1 MATNP
6 GSAALS
12 AGNPDP
18 TGGAGGAGQ
27 QTNPPADPGQGG
39 TPTPTPTPAPTDTP
53 WFQQAGIDPK
63 YAPAI
68 AAKGWTNPNDILESY
83 TNVEK
88 LVSLERGGDV
98 DRILVKPKADATPE
112 EIAAFRAKA
121 GFSAPADV
129 ADYGFTPESVQAT
142 ATDLFTAA
150 GLPVELSQQFAA
162 EMTPVVEKATA
173 WFQRAGLPPEIAKGL
188 VNDVLSDEVAGL
200 KAFHAASDQEYTAL
214 RQEMGDKFGDFEE
227 AGRRAFR
234 ASGLEKG
241 VLDKIELAIGTKAMM
256 NMFGKFGQAMTEA
269 SAPTTDK
276 QGGASQFTQT
286 ADQAK
291 QRIDALSRDSDFQA
305 KLLSPNPEVRKAA
318 NAEWEGLFKTAY
330 PS

>member
-1 MATNP
+1 MSGNA
-6 GSAALS
+6 GSAAL
-12 AGNPDP
+12 AGNPGG
-18 TGGAGGAGQ
+18 GGAPAGDQGGA
-27 QTNPPADPGQGG
+27 AAGG
-39 TPTPTPTPAPTDTP
+39 GEKP
-53 WFQQAGIDPK
+53 WFETAGIDAK

-98 DRILVKPKADATPE
+98 DRILVRPKADATPE
-112 EIAAFRAKA
+112 EVAAFRAKA
-121 GFSAPADV
+121 GFAAPADI
-129 ADYGFTPESVQAT
+129 AEYGFTPESVQTT
-142 ATDLFTAA
+142 ATDLFAAA
-150 GLPVELSQQFAA
+150 GLPVEMSQAFAA
-162 EMTPVVEKATA
+162 EMTPVVEAAAGWMKEAGVPKDVA
-173 WFQRAGLPPEIAKGL
+173 AGL
-188 VNDVLSDEVAGL
+188 VQQVLGREVAAL
-200 KAFHAASDQEYTAL
+200 KEFHTKSDQEYTAL
-214 RQEMGDKFGDFEE
+214 RQELGDKFGDFEE

-241 VLDKIELAIGTKAMM
+241 ALDKIELAIGTKAML

-269 SAPTTDK
+269 SAPQPGK
-276 QGGASQFTQT
+276 QGGSSQFMQT

>member
-6 GSAALS
+6 GSAAL

-27 QTNPPADPGQGG
+27 EQQGGQGG
-39 TPTPTPTPAPTDTP
+39 GAAPAAPAGGEKP
-53 WFQQAGIDPK
+53 WHETAGIDAK

-88 LVSLERGGDV
+88 LVSMERGGDV
-98 DRILVKPKADATPE
+98 DRILVRPKADATPE

-121 GFSAPADV
+121 GFAAPADV
-129 ADYGFTPESVQAT
+129 AEYGFTPETVSAT
-142 ATDLFTAA
+142 ATELFTAS
-150 GLPVELSQQFAA
+150 GLPAEMAGQFAA
-162 EMTPVVEKATA
+162 EMTPVVEAAAGWMKDAGVPKDVA
-173 WFQRAGLPPEIAKGL
+173 AGLVKS
-188 VNDVLSDEVAGL
+188 VLGREVEAL
-200 KAFHAASDQEYTAL
+200 KEFHANSDREYTAL
-214 RQEMGDKFGDFEE
+214 QQEMGDKFGDFEE

-241 VLDKIELAIGTKAMM
+241 LLDKIELAVGTKAMM
-256 NMFGKFGQAMTEA
+256 SMFGKFGQAMTEA
-269 SAPTTDK
+269 QAPTPGKT
-276 QGGASQFTQT
+276 GGSGQFTQT

-291 QRIDALSRDSDFQA
+291 TRIETLSRDSDFQA
-305 KLLSPNPEVRKAA
+305 KLLSTNPEVRKAA
-318 NAEWEGLFKTAY
+318 NAEWEALFKSAY

>member
-1 MATNP
+1 MSGNA
-6 GSAALS
+6 GSAAL
-12 AGNPDP
+12 AGNPGG
-18 TGGAGGAGQ
+18 GGAPAGDQ
-27 QTNPPADPGQGG
+27 GGQGG
-39 TPTPTPTPAPTDTP
+39 GAPAGDQGGAPAGGGEKP
-53 WFQQAGIDPK
+53 WFETAGIDAK

-68 AAKGWTNPNDILESY
+68 AAKGWTNLNDILESY

-121 GFSAPADV
+121 GFAAPADI
-129 ADYGFTPESVQAT
+129 AEYGFTPESVQTT

-150 GLPVELSQQFAA
+150 GLPVEMSQAFAA
-162 EMTPVVEKATA
+162 EMTPVVEAAAGWMKEAGA
-173 WFQRAGLPPEIAKGL
+173 PKDVAAGL
-188 VNDVLSDEVAGL
+188 VQQVLGREVAAL
-200 KAFHAASDQEYTAL
+200 KEFHTKSHQEYTAL
-214 RQEMGDKFGDFEE
+214 EQELGDKFADFEE
-227 AGRRAFR
+227 SGRRAFR
-234 ASGLEKG
+234 ASGIDKA
-241 VLDKIELAIGTKAMM
+241 VLDKIELAIGTKAMLT
-256 NMFGKFGQAMTEA
+256 MFGKFGQAMTEA
-269 SAPTTDK
+269 SAPQPGK

-291 QRIDALSRDSDFQA
+291 QRIDMLRRDSDFQA
-305 KLLSPNPEVRKAA
+305 KLRSPNPEVRKAA

>member
-1 MATNP
+1 MSGNA
-6 GSAALS
+6 GSAAL
-12 AGNPDP
+12 AGNPGG
-18 TGGAGGAGQ
+18 GGAPAGDQ
-27 QTNPPADPGQGG
+27 GGQGG
-39 TPTPTPTPAPTDTP
+39 GTPSGDQGGAAAGGGEKP
-53 WFQQAGIDPK
+53 WFETAGIDPK

-98 DRILVKPKADATPE
+98 DRILVRPKADATPE

-121 GFSAPADV
+121 GFAAPADI
-129 ADYGFTPESVQAT
+129 AEYGFTPESVQTT

-150 GLPVELSQQFAA
+150 GLPVEMSQAFAA
-162 EMTPVVEKATA
+162 EMTPVVEAAAGWMKEAGVPKDVA
-173 WFQRAGLPPEIAKGL
+173 AGL
-188 VNDVLSDEVAGL
+188 VQQVLGREVAAL
-200 KAFHAASDQEYTAL
+200 KEFHTKSDQEYTAL
-214 RQEMGDKFGDFEE
+214 KQELGDKFADFEE

-234 ASGLEKG
+234 ASGLDKG
-241 VLDKIELAIGTKAMM
+241 VLDKIELAIGTKAMLG
-256 NMFGKFGQAMTEA
+256 MFGKFGQAMTEA
-269 SAPTTDK
+269 SAPQPGK
-276 QGGASQFTQT
+276 QGGSSQFTQT

-291 QRIDALSRDSDFQA
+291 QRIDTLSRDSDFQA

>member
-1 MATNP
+1 MSGNA
-6 GSAALS
+6 GSAAL
-12 AGNPDP
+12 AGNPGGGGAPAGDQGGQQGGQGGAP
-18 TGGAGGAGQ
+18 AGGEGAGAGAGGG
-27 QTNPPADPGQGG
+27 DK
-39 TPTPTPTPAPTDTP
+39 P
-53 WFQQAGIDPK
+53 WFEQAGIDAK

-112 EIAAFRAKA
+112 EIAAFRSKA
-121 GFSAPADV
+121 GFAAPADI
-129 ADYGFTPESVQAT
+129 AEYGFTPESVATT
-142 ATDLFTAA
+142 ATDLFAA
-150 GLPVELSQQFAA
+150 SGLPAEMASSFAA
-162 EMTPVVEKATA
+162 EMTPVVEAAAGWMKEAGVPKDVA
-173 WFQRAGLPPEIAKGL
+173 AGL
-188 VNDVLSDEVAGL
+188 VSQVLGREVAAL
-200 KAFHAASDQEYTAL
+200 KEFHTKSDQEYTAL
-214 RQEMGDKFGDFEE
+214 QTEMGDKFGDFEE

-241 VLDKIELAIGTKAMM
+241 VLDKIELAIGTKAML

-269 SAPTTDK
+269 SAPQPGK
-276 QGGASQFTQT
+276 QGGSSQFSQT

-291 QRIDALSRDSDFQA
+291 QRIDTLSRDSDFQA

>member
-1 MATNP
+1 MSGNA
-6 GSAALS
+6 GSAAL
-12 AGNPDP
+12 AGNPGG
-18 TGGAGGAGQ
+18 GGAPAGGEG
-27 QTNPPADPGQGG
+27 GQGG
-39 TPTPTPTPAPTDTP
+39 GAPAAGGGEKP
-53 WFQQAGIDPK
+53 WFETAGIDAK

-98 DRILVKPKADATPE
+98 DRILVRPKADATPE

-121 GFSAPADV
+121 GFAAPADI
-129 ADYGFTPESVQAT
+129 AEYGFTPESVQTT

-150 GLPVELSQQFAA
+150 GLPVEMSQAFAA
-162 EMTPVVEKATA
+162 EMTPVVEAAAGWMKEAGVPKDVA
-173 WFQRAGLPPEIAKGL
+173 AGLVQQVFGR
-188 VNDVLSDEVAGL
+188 EVAAL
-200 KAFHAASDQEYTAL
+200 KEFYTKSAQECEAL
-214 RQEMGDKFGDFEE
+214 QQELGDKFADFKES
-227 AGRRAFR
+227 GRRAFR

-241 VLDKIELAIGTKAMM
+241 VLEKIELAIGTKAML

-269 SAPTTDK
+269 SAPQPGK
-276 QGGASQFTQT
+276 QGGSSQFTQM
-286 ADQAK
+286 ADQAR
-291 QRIDALSRDSDFQA
+291 QRIDTLSRDSDFQA